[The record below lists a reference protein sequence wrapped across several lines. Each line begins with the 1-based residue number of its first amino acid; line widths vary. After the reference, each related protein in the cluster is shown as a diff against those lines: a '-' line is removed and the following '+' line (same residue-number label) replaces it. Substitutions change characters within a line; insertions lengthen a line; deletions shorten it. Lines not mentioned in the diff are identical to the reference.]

1 MNIFTLIKKV
11 SWLTD
16 KVGEVMQLLNKL
28 KKKLYKQFGKDISV
42 TEKDNIIT
50 LSGTLNS
57 WDDVVSAGRICANR
71 KSVKYVVN
79 NITCSNIKYVPM
91 KIPSL
96 KDDVLHG
103 KNFDVVVIGAGIVG
117 CAIAR
122 ELSKWNLSI
131 LLVEKEHDVA
141 LHASSR
147 NDGMIHPGIDLK
159 IGQVKQKYNALGN
172 KMYDEICREL
182 DVPFKR
188 TGQYLGFT
196 SKFMKYILPLAP
208 RYWRRMDVPCSYVS
222 KDELL
227 KREPNLNKNISCG
240 LFFKS
245 AGIVCPYSLTIA
257 YAENAVDN
265 GVELSLDT
273 AVLDMKV
280 EDGVIKSI
288 ITNRGIV
295 YPKIAVNAAG
305 VFSEDIA
312 KMANDHFFSIHP
324 RKGTNS
330 ILDKKVAFQV
340 NTIASLMG
348 TVDTQK
354 TKSKG
359 GGVVSTID
367 GNLLVGP
374 DAIETY
380 NKEDFSTDA
389 ESIKRVFERQKEI
402 SPLLSTSDII
412 TYFTGVRAATY
423 EEDFIIKEGHF
434 TKNIVHAAGIQSP
447 GLTAAPAIAV
457 DIAEMT
463 VDLLSKNN
471 NIEKNN
477 SFNPYRKRIVRTS
490 ELDIDERNKLIND
503 NPDYGVIVCRCEEI
517 SKGEIIES
525 LRRSIP
531 CDTLD
536 GVKRRVR
543 PGMGRC
549 QGGFCSPLVA
559 QIIAEEKGIELR
571 DVLKNGEESNIVYC
585 STKEAIENE

>member
-1 MNIFTLIKKV
+1 MNIFRLRKKV
-11 SWLTD
+11 SRLTD
-16 KVGEVMQLLNKL
+16 KEGEIVQLINKL

-50 LSGTLNS
+50 LSGSLDS

-79 NITCSNIKYVPM
+79 NITCSNIKSVPM

-96 KDDVLHG
+96 KDDVLHE

-196 SKFMKYILPLAP
+196 NKFMKYILPLAP
-208 RYWRRMDVPCSYVS
+208 RHWRRMDVPCSYVS
-222 KDELL
+222 KEELL

-245 AGIVCPYSLTIA
+245 AGIVCPYGLTIA

-288 ITNRGIV
+288 ITNRGTV
-295 YPKIAVNAAG
+295 YPKIAINAAG

-312 KMANDHFFSIHP
+312 KMAKDHFFSIHP

-330 ILDKKVAFQV
+330 ILDKKAAFQV

-380 NKEDFSTDA
+380 DKEDFSTNA

-423 EEDFIIKEGHF
+423 EEDFIIKKGHF

-457 DIAEMT
+457 DVAEMT
-463 VDLLSKNN
+463 VDLLSKDN
-471 NIEKNN
+471 NIEKNK

-503 NPDYGVIVCRCEEI
+503 NPDYGVIICRCEEI

-525 LRRSIP
+525 LRRSVS
-531 CDTLD
+531 CNTLD

-559 QIIAEEKGIELR
+559 QIIAEEKGIELK

-585 STKEAIENE
+585 STKETVENE